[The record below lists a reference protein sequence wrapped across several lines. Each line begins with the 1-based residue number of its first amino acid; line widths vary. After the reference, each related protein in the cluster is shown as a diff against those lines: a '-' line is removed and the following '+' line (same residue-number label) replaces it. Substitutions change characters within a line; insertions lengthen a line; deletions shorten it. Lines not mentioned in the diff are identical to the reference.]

1 MVWSWQFRVK
11 ESATFLLCSYS
22 ISPWHSLWFC
32 RWTLELHAQDKT
44 STNLL
49 QSSTLLFLH
58 STPSGT
64 EAASWKEWVLL
75 LLLWIPC
82 VHDDEPFRVTDSFS
96 LLSFKNHLRSVCKLK
111 VTTFLK
117 ESAKNKMQIYL
128 STICNLERKKRA
140 APTGWNECR
149 TKHRQ
154 SFVCHMAP
162 RNQSMQQMRERATDI
177 KQGILGLVTE
187 AS

>member
-32 RWTLELHAQDKT
+32 RWTLDLHAQDKT
-44 STNLL
+44 SISLL

-162 RNQSMQQMRERATDI
+162 RNQSMQ
-177 KQGILGLVTE
+177 
-187 AS
+187 